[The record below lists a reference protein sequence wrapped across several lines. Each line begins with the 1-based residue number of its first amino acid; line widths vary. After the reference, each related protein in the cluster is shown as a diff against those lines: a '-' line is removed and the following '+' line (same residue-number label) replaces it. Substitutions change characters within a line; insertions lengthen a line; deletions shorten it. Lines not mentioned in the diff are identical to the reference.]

1 MREDKSIKK
10 QSKKRAAIAG
20 TLAVVIGA
28 IIALGVISEMQEY
41 GEKSGNGL
49 KKGAVQEKGEEVS
62 SKEAVLLPESDSGI
76 KKIPAGDRKKMTRL
90 AIVRE
95 NVVLFEIKKEPSE
108 NQVDFEEWY
117 ITEPYSYKQLVNV
130 SDLYDF
136 LDHYASWDCIDEA
149 KGVEFR
155 GSGLY
160 VEEEFEDTGAC
171 RFEIGQQNKE
181 GNYYVKADY
190 SPKIYEV
197 EKKQVEVMTGLEA
210 EDFMM
215 GIANLIY
222 LTTVEKLE
230 VRTEGIAAVFDI
242 ETAADNSQIYKR
254 DGSVCNEKGFKEMY
268 AALLSVVIAGEAEE
282 IHTQKAREPILGL
295 HFYRNEKELEEVEI
309 NYYSY
314 DDNYCLIERNGVRE
328 FLTERKALEQVI
340 ATIKEYCS
348 H

>member
-49 KKGAVQEKGEEVS
+49 KKGEEVS
-62 SKEAVLLPESDSGI
+62 SKEAVLLLESDSGI

>member
-62 SKEAVLLPESDSGI
+62 SKEAVLLLESDSGI

-181 GNYYVKADY
+181 GNYYVKAD
-190 SPKIYEV
+190 
-197 EKKQVEVMTGLEA
+197 
-210 EDFMM
+210 
-215 GIANLIY
+215 
-222 LTTVEKLE
+222 
-230 VRTEGIAAVFDI
+230 
-242 ETAADNSQIYKR
+242 
-254 DGSVCNEKGFKEMY
+254 
-268 AALLSVVIAGEAEE
+268 
-282 IHTQKAREPILGL
+282 
-295 HFYRNEKELEEVEI
+295 
-309 NYYSY
+309 
-314 DDNYCLIERNGVRE
+314 
-328 FLTERKALEQVI
+328 
-340 ATIKEYCS
+340 
-348 H
+348 

>member
-41 GEKSGNGL
+41 GEKSGNGF

-62 SKEAVLLPESDSGI
+62 SKETVLLLESDSGI

-108 NQVDFEEWY
+108 NQVGFEEWY

-268 AALLSVVIAGEAEE
+268 AALLSVVIAGEAEDQGADSG
-282 IHTQKAREPILGL
+282 TAFLQK
-295 HFYRNEKELEEVEI
+295 
-309 NYYSY
+309 
-314 DDNYCLIERNGVRE
+314 
-328 FLTERKALEQVI
+328 
-340 ATIKEYCS
+340 
-348 H
+348 

>member
-1 MREDKSIKK
+1 
-10 QSKKRAAIAG
+10 
-20 TLAVVIGA
+20 
-28 IIALGVISEMQEY
+28 
-41 GEKSGNGL
+41 
-49 KKGAVQEKGEEVS
+49 
-62 SKEAVLLPESDSGI
+62 
-76 KKIPAGDRKKMTRL
+76 MTRL

-149 KGVEFR
+149 NGVEFR